1 MKRRSSLAQV
11 TAGLAVAPTGFSI
24 AAANRRAGG
33 GYSSSPDLQRRI
45 SAYVASTGVP
55 GAQLG
60 ILKDGQV
67 AVAAAGVLSKRT
79 HLPASP
85 DSVFQIG
92 SNSKVWTATMMMQL
106 VDAGQLDLDAPVV
119 QYLPNFKVAD
129 GQTTQRLTVR
139 HLVSHR
145 SGIPGNIPALIRT
158 GANADKLQNSV
169 TALADIPP
177 DVPIGVFS
185 YSNSAFIVLGRII
198 EAVTGQSWEARL
210 QSSICQPLGLD
221 NVCTS
226 AEQAIVHSAAVG
238 HFRLPDNE
246 YTPVPSW
253 GMPPAM
259 GPAAFI
265 VTSAESVLRMNQL
278 HLSGSSPT
286 GAGGVLSRDAAAAMQ
301 MPQTTVP
308 GGLVTDA
315 IGLGWMLDTW
325 EGQRVARHG
334 GGVMAQQCINIML
347 PAQRTAIVLLQNA
360 WAYEEGVALVG
371 RLVEE
376 LTGVRRPPT
385 PRPKGQ
391 SRYPMELSRFE
402 GRYGRS
408 ESSMEVAVKGGKL
421 SLTIHDNNLFG
432 LNTNPS
438 NTVTLEPFDDT
449 TFLAPADIP
458 GTVPDWIGVTFHGEQ
473 PDARYRYLQYN
484 VFCATRTG

>member
-1 MKRRSSLAQV
+1 MKRRSFLAQV

-79 HLPASP
+79 NLPASP

-158 GANADKLQNSV
+158 GANTDKLQNYV

-286 GAGGVLSRDAAAAMQ
+286 GAGGVLFWRLLIFQGRFRTGLALPFTESSPTPGTATCNTTCSAQPEPAD
-301 MPQTTVP
+301 PQQSQV
-308 GGLVTDA
+308 
-315 IGLGWMLDTW
+315 IGPTSVFRRGET
-325 EGQRVARHG
+325 RV
-334 GGVMAQQCINIML
+334 
-347 PAQRTAIVLLQNA
+347 
-360 WAYEEGVALVG
+360 VG
-371 RLVEE
+371 RY
-376 LTGVRRPPT
+376 TGC
-385 PRPKGQ
+385 PR
-391 SRYPMELSRFE
+391 
-402 GRYGRS
+402 
-408 ESSMEVAVKGGKL
+408 
-421 SLTIHDNNLFG
+421 LF
-432 LNTNPS
+432 
-438 NTVTLEPFDDT
+438 PFR
-449 TFLAPADIP
+449 LA
-458 GTVPDWIGVTFHGEQ
+458 
-473 PDARYRYLQYN
+473 Y
-484 VFCATRTG
+484 